1 MGKKWLALWKCP
13 YYQINAF
20 GRSFKTLRRRN
31 NVCKNRK
38 HRVWIEF
45 ERKVHPRFLW
55 CLSCSRQK
63 SERATLIKLKYFYG
77 HCKISFATNSA
88 AMSLKIE
95 ISRFLRWLR
104 ETFFFLFTF
113 VRKVASFRFIFHV
126 HMYNEGR
133 THHDRLKRRETAR
146 QRRRE
151 ICRWGSTENF
161 QSRGDAKCRY

>member
-104 ETFFFLFTF
+104 ETFFFFIHF
-113 VRKVASFRFIFHV
+113 RAKSSIVSFHFS
-126 HMYNEGR
+126 R
-133 THHDRLKRRETAR
+133 TYVQRRENTPRQTETERNRKAKTAR
-146 QRRRE
+146 DLSVRINRKFPKSRR
-151 ICRWGSTENF
+151 C
-161 QSRGDAKCRY
+161 